1 MARLWDAF
9 FAGFATFS
17 FIIFGSLILIII
29 GLLYFILT
37 LWIVKFGANLVG
49 YKDLSADWAVLSA
62 SIIAVGSIMSS
73 SMQKRV

>member
-1 MARLWDAF
+1 MARVWDAF
-9 FAGFATFS
+9 FRGFAAFS

-49 YKDLSADWAVLSA
+49 YKALDANWAVLSA

-73 SMQKRV
+73 SMQKRM